1 MRYLELS
8 CRMLLLAVFLASVVS
23 KVWNRRSFQE
33 FTRTV
38 AELRR
43 WSEPLARRFAGGTI
57 ALELTVVA
65 LLVVPASARYG
76 SGLAVAALAA
86 FTWVLFRAVSGGT
99 RASCRCFGASDSPI
113 GWLHVARNL
122 VLIAVGVAGVLIGPG
137 SVSPA
142 GAGVAVVGAW
152 LAAVAV
158 VFLDDLAAVFRL
170 SMAPR

>member
-23 KVWNRRSFQE
+23 KVWSRRSFQE

-38 AELRR
+38 AELLR
-43 WSEPLARRFAGGTI
+43 WSEPLARRVAGLTV
-57 ALELTVVA
+57 AVELTAVV

-86 FTWVLFRAVSGGT
+86 FTWALFRAVRGGT
-99 RASCRCFGASDSPI
+99 RVPCRCFGASATPI
-113 GWLHVARNL
+113 GWLQVARNL

-137 SVSPA
+137 PVSPA
-142 GAGVAVVGAW
+142 GAGVAVVSAW
-152 LAAVAV
+152 LAAIAV
-158 VFLDDLAAVFRL
+158 VFLDDLAAVFRPTV
-170 SMAPR
+170 APR